1 VNLPK
6 PLYELKPY
14 ILIVLGIVGAF
25 ANSALW
31 AQLFSG
37 LAIFCG
43 VAIWFARD
51 YKRMRRKPK
60 QYSRDF
66 KKNG

>member
-1 VNLPK
+1 MNLPK
-6 PLYELKPY
+6 PLYESKPY

-25 ANSALW
+25 TNSALW
-31 AQLFSG
+31 AQFFSG

-43 VAIWFARD
+43 IAIWWVRD
-51 YKRMRRKPK
+51 YKRTKKKPQ